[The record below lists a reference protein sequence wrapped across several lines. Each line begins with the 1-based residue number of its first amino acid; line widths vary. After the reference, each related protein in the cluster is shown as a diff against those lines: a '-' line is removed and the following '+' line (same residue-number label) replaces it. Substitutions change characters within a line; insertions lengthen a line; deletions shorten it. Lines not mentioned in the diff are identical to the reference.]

1 MLWFLPL
8 LSFLIGSIPF
18 GLLLG
23 KTKGIDIREHGSGNI
38 GSTNVFRTLGKK
50 SGIICLILDLLKGF
64 LPIFLTINLCRI
76 EGTNPLLGV
85 EFLTNLS
92 TPLPKPE
99 QFFVQSIQVLTAL
112 AAILGHNYSPWINFK
127 GGKGIATTGGAL
139 LALMPAA
146 VVILVLIFIVVTRIT
161 KYVSLGSIATGIA
174 LPIITGLGSYYHI
187 QKGDIP
193 QGGWNKPLFIFSIVA
208 GVLAVWKHRTNIARL
223 RAGTENRIGQ
233 KKSSPSS

>member
-64 LPIFLTINLCRI
+64 LPVFLTINLCRI

-146 VVILVLIFIVVTRIT
+146 VVILVLIFIIVTRIT